1 MELICNNNLI
11 GYLPQTTV
19 YVSLSLIPVV
29 KDAES
34 SFIGFIHNF
43 YVETGTNFYESYL
56 YRGAVLHVSPVGK
69 IEHIILR

>member
-1 MELICNNNLI
+1 MALICNNNLI

-43 YVETGTNFYESYL
+43 YVETGRNFYESNL
-56 YRGAVLHVSPVGK
+56 CRGAVLHVSPVGK